1 MTMLEHVAELL
12 LSPVVYKCSGVQSEQ
27 VDVVSREVTYD
38 KNGELHNM
46 TLEVREEW
54 RGGGLVW

>member
-1 MTMLEHVAELL
+1 
-12 LSPVVYKCSGVQSEQ
+12 VVYKCSGVQSEQ
-27 VDVVSREVTYD
+27 VDVVSREVVYD

>member
-1 MTMLEHVAELL
+1 
-12 LSPVVYKCSGVQSEQ
+12 VV
-27 VDVVSREVTYD
+27 YD

-46 TLEVREEW
+46 TLEVKETW